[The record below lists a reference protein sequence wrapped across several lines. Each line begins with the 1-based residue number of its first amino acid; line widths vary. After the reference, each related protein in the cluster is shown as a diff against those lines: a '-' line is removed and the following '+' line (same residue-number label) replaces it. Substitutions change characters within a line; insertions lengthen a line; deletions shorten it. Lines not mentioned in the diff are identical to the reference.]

1 LRIAQQSLC
10 LYFGFMKNTKTQ
22 QRMFA
27 LVSKLYSED
36 INKKDF
42 CERESL
48 NYHTF
53 SYWVGRYRSFHG
65 LVKGKVTSI
74 KDTSQ
79 NEFIPVDVGAS
90 LDSVD
95 STVTISFP
103 NGVRLHLDSFSLT
116 RETVVSLQQLIL
128 CLD

>member
-1 LRIAQQSLC
+1 MHIAQQNLC
-10 LYFGFMKNTKTQ
+10 LYFGYMKNTKTQ

-27 LVSKLYSED
+27 LVAKLYSED
-36 INKKDF
+36 INKKYF
-42 CERESL
+42 CKRESL

-79 NEFIPVDVGAS
+79 KELIPIDVGAS
-90 LDSVD
+90 LDGVD
-95 STVTISFP
+95 SAVTISYP
-103 NGVRLHLDSFSLT
+103 SGVRLHLDSFSLT
-116 RETVVSLQQLIL
+116 RETVVSLQQLIS